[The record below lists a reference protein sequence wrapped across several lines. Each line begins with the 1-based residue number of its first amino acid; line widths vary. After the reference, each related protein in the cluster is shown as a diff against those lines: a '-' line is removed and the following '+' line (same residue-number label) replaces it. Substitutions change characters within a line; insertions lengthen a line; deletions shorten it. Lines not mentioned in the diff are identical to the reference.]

1 MISYDKYIII
11 SGVLMPEIQNT
22 KVIIPS
28 YDMVRKGN
36 RFPDARAEFRSEQS
50 AAGARSRNGVD
61 GIFGYTS
68 PG

>member
-1 MISYDKYIII
+1 
-11 SGVLMPEIQNT
+11 MPEIQNT

-28 YDMVRKGN
+28 SYNMVRKGN